1 MARVQDVAAYIVNQR
16 GSMSSPQLHV
26 LLYYVQ
32 AWWLA
37 RHDAPVFDACLE
49 ASVTGPVVSALVDEQ
64 ATIGDAAALSES
76 VRAACDHVLAVYGAL
91 PAKYLAGL
99 AQFEGPWRDA
109 REAGERDGDEHPVI
123 TTAAMMRFYRGRTP
137 EQGSSEYQLAI
148 AKTLMDEHAECL
160 ARLAR

>member
-1 MARVQDVAAYIVNQR
+1 VSFATNGDEPTCVGLRNGIWRCTLPAMARVQDVAAYIVNQR

-64 ATIGDAAALSES
+64 ATIGDARES
-76 VRAACDHVLAVYGAL
+76 AC
-91 PAKYLAGL
+91 PTN
-99 AQFEGPWRDA
+99 R
-109 REAGERDGDEHPVI
+109 
-123 TTAAMMRFYRGRTP
+123 
-137 EQGSSEYQLAI
+137 
-148 AKTLMDEHAECL
+148 
-160 ARLAR
+160 